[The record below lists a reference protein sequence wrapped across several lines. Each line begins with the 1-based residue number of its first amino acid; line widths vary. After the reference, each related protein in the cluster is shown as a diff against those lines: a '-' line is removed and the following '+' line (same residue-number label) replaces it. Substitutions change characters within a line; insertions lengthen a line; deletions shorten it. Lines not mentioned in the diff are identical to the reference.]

1 MSLAERVLAE
11 PGKRVLLMGN
21 EAIARG
27 VIESNVKVA
36 SGYPGT
42 PSSEIIMTL
51 APLSKKVGMYAEWA
65 TNEKVAFEIALG
77 AAMSGIRSLATMKAP
92 GYNVASDSIVSAAY
106 TGVNKGLVIVI
117 ADDPGPHTTQTEQDN
132 RWAAKLAKLPMIEPS
147 NVQEALDYVKKAY
160 VLSERL
166 QLPIIYRTTTRVN
179 HTVSDVVVGEFINE
193 EQEVFVEYNPERYIR
208 ASMSWNRRRHEW
220 LLEQLSKAEKY
231 ASELG
236 LNRIEGEGEDCILT
250 SGVSYTYVK
259 ENLKRL
265 QIDASIIKLELTY
278 PWPEKFLL
286 DNITRCKRILVV
298 EELDPYLEEHL
309 RQTVQRHRLELEI
322 WGKNEAGIP
331 LVGELNP
338 TIVYNAFLRFFNL
351 NSTIKSNPQKN
362 RVNKVRLPQRPPP
375 MCPGC
380 PHRGSYMGLL
390 RAIQKSGYRKREV
403 PIMGD
408 IGCYALSLEPPLEAI
423 WTEHAMGASI
433 GLALGIKIAGYDK
446 PVIATIGDSTFFHAG
461 MPALVEAVNKNVD
474 LLVMILDNISIAMTG
489 HQSTPEFT
497 ITESGRKVKPVKIED
512 VVRGMGVEYVRIVD
526 PFNLEEVVEAVKDA
540 LNKPGVKV
548 IIARR
553 ECALQAWRRGISYK
567 PPVIDR
573 SKCTNCMACVRATG
587 CPAIIDAGGKPL
599 IIEEQCYG
607 CNLCAQVCPFDAFVL
622 RDNPLL
628 KVDEHE

>member
-1 MSLAERVLAE
+1 MSLAERVLAR
-11 PGKRVLLMGN
+11 PGEKVLLMGN

-27 VIESNVKVA
+27 VIESNVRVA
-36 SGYPGT
+36 AGYPGT

-51 APLSKKVGMYAEWA
+51 SPLSRKIGMYAEWA

-77 AAMSGIRSLATMKAP
+77 AAMSGIRSLVTMKAP
-92 GYNVASDSIVSAAY
+92 GFNVASDSIVSAAY
-106 TGVNKGLVIVI
+106 TGVNKGMIIVV

-147 NVQEALDYVKKAY
+147 NVQEALDYVKKSY
-160 VLSERL
+160 TLSEAL
-166 QLPIIYRTTTRVN
+166 SLPVIYRTTTRIN
-179 HTVSDVVVGEFINE
+179 HTVSDVVVGEYSIID
-193 EQEVFVEYNPERYIR
+193 QEVFVEYNPERYIR
-208 ASMSWNRRRHEW
+208 ASMSWNRKRHEW

-231 ASELG
+231 ARELG
-236 LNRIEGEGEDCILT
+236 FNRIEGSGENCILT

-259 ENLKRL
+259 ESLRKL
-265 QIDASIIKLELTY
+265 EVETKIIKLELTY
-278 PWPEKFLL
+278 PWPEDFLVNCI
-286 DNITRCKRILVV
+286 DDCKRILVV

-309 RQTVQRHRLELEI
+309 RLTVQKHDLEAHV
-322 WGKNEAGIP
+322 WGKREAGIP
-331 LVGELNP
+331 FTGELTP
-338 TIVYNAFLRFFNL
+338 TIALKALSRFLNKENL
-351 NSTIKSNPQKN
+351 IDKNVAN
-362 RVNKVRLPQRPPP
+362 RVSKVVLPQRPPP

-461 MPALVEAVNKNVD
+461 MPALVEAVNKNID

-489 HQSTPEFT
+489 HQSTPEFME
-497 ITESGRKVKPVKIED
+497 TESGRKVKPVKIED
-512 VVRGMGVEYVRIVD
+512 VVRGIGVEYVRIVD
-526 PFNLEEVVEAVKDA
+526 PFNLEEVVTAVTEA
-540 LNKPGVKV
+540 LRKPGVKV

-567 PPVIDR
+567 PPLIDR
-573 SKCTNCMACVRATG
+573 SKCTDCMACVRATG
-587 CPAIIDAGGKPL
+587 CPAIIDNNGKPL
-599 IIEEQCYG
+599 IIEDQCYG
-607 CNLCAQVCPFDAFVL
+607 CNLCAQVCPFDAFIL
-622 RDNPLL
+622 RDNPL
-628 KVDEHE
+628 KVKK

>member
-1 MSLAERVLAE
+1 MSLVERVLAKQGE
-11 PGKRVLLMGN
+11 RVLLMGN

-36 SGYPGT
+36 VGYPGT

-51 APLSKKVGMYAEWA
+51 SPISNKVGMYAEWA

-92 GYNVASDSIVSAAY
+92 GFNVASDSIVSAAY

-160 VLSERL
+160 RFSEAL
-166 QLPIIYRTTTRVN
+166 KLPVIYRTTTRIN
-179 HTVSDVVVGEFINE
+179 HTVSDVVVGEISFE
-193 EQEVFVEYNPERYIR
+193 KQEVFVEYNPERYIR
-208 ASMSWNRRRHEW
+208 ASMSWNRKRHEW
-220 LLEQLSKAEKY
+220 LLEQLAKAEDY
-231 ASELG
+231 ARELG
-236 LNRIEGEGEDCILT
+236 FNRVEGDGEYCILT
-250 SGVSYTYVK
+250 SGVSYNYVVEGIRK
-259 ENLKRL
+259 L
-265 QIDASIIKLELTY
+265 QVDAKVIKLELTY
-278 PWPEKFLL
+278 PWPEDFVLKSI
-286 DNITRCKRILVV
+286 NVCKRVLVV

-309 RQTVQRHRLELEI
+309 RLTAQKHGLDIDV
-322 WGKNEAGIP
+322 WGKRETEIP
-331 LVGELNP
+331 LTGELSP
-338 TIVYNAFLRFFNL
+338 TIVMRALSKFFGKPMHTHENVTA
-351 NSTIKSNPQKN
+351 SDKP
-362 RVNKVRLPQRPPP
+362 KVILPQRPPP

-390 RAIQKSGYRKREV
+390 KAIQKSGYRKREV

-433 GLALGIKIAGYDK
+433 GLAMGIKIAGYDK
-446 PVIATIGDSTFFHAG
+446 PVVATIGDSTFFHAG

-497 ITESGRKVKPVKIED
+497 ETESGRKIKPVKIED
-512 VVRGMGVEYVRIVD
+512 VVKGMGVEYARVVD
-526 PFNLEEVVEAVKDA
+526 PFNLDEVVEVVTEA
-540 LNKPGVKV
+540 LKKPGVKV

-553 ECALQAWRRGISYK
+553 ECSLQALRKGISYK
-567 PPVIDR
+567 PPEIDR
-573 SKCTNCMACVRATG
+573 SKCTDCMACVRATG
-587 CPAIIDAGGKPL
+587 CPAIIDANGKPY
-599 IIEEQCYG
+599 IIEDQCYG
-607 CNLCAQVCPFDAFVL
+607 CILCAQVCPFNAFIL
-622 RDNPLL
+622 RDNPL
-628 KVDEHE
+628 KVKNNG

>member
-1 MSLAERVLAE
+1 MSLIERVLAK
-11 PGKRVLLMGN
+11 PGERVLLMGN

-36 SGYPGT
+36 AGYPGT

-51 APLSKKVGMYAEWA
+51 SPISSKVGMYAEWA

-77 AAMSGIRSLATMKAP
+77 AAISGIRSLATMKAP
-92 GYNVASDSIVSAAY
+92 GFNVASDSIVSAAY

-160 VLSERL
+160 KFSESL
-166 QLPIIYRTTTRVN
+166 NLPVIYRTTTRIN
-179 HTVSDVVVGEFINE
+179 HTVSDVVVGEISSE
-193 EQEVFVEYNPERYIR
+193 KQEVFVEYNPERYIR

-220 LLEQLSKAEKY
+220 LIEQLSKAERY
-231 ASELG
+231 ASDLG
-236 LNRIEGEGEDCILT
+236 FNRVEGDGEYCIVT
-250 SGVSYTYVK
+250 SGVSYNYVIEGLRK
-259 ENLKRL
+259 LNANAKV
-265 QIDASIIKLELTY
+265 IKLELTY
-278 PWPEKFLL
+278 PLPEKFILE
-286 DNITRCKRILVV
+286 NVNECKRVLIV

-309 RQTVQRHRLELEI
+309 RLIAQKHRLAIDI
-322 WGKNEAGIP
+322 WGKKEAGIP
-331 LVGELNP
+331 LTGELSP
-338 TIVYNAFLRFFNL
+338 TIVIRSLSKFLGKTSHGNGYVEM
-351 NSTIKSNPQKN
+351 N
-362 RVNKVRLPQRPPP
+362 NKPKVALPQRPPP

-390 RAIQKSGYRKREV
+390 KAIQKSGYRKKEV

-408 IGCYALSLEPPLEAI
+408 IGCYALALEPPLEAI

-433 GLALGIKIAGYDK
+433 GLAMGIKIAGYDK

-497 ITESGRKVKPVKIED
+497 VTESGRRVKPVKIED
-512 VVRGMGVEYVRIVD
+512 IVKGMGVEYVRIVD
-526 PFNLEEVVEAVKDA
+526 PFNLNEVVDAVTDA
-540 LNKPGVKV
+540 LKRPGVKV

-553 ECALQAWRRGISYK
+553 ECSLQAWRKGISYK
-567 PPVIDR
+567 PPLIDR
-573 SKCTNCMACVRATG
+573 SKCTDCMACVRATG
-587 CPAIIDAGGKPL
+587 CPAIIDANGKPY
-599 IIEEQCYG
+599 IIEDQCYG
-607 CNLCAQVCPFDAFVL
+607 CNLCAQVCPFDAFIL
-622 RDNPLL
+622 RDNPL
-628 KVDEHE
+628 KVGKNG